1 MKSCEII
8 TANEIETMHFAKSI
22 SSCFKNGD
30 VILLDGTLGVGKTQF
45 VKGFCSG
52 YDYKGD
58 VTSPTFTL
66 ANIYETDFKK
76 IIHIDLYRIDS
87 AREFMELGI
96 LDYFEESIVLIE
108 WGSKFLGLFDHYF
121 SVSIENNF
129 DEQSK
134 RRITLSSKFDHYNK
148 VFDDLNNRA
157 NTL

>member
-1 MKSCEII
+1 M
-8 TANEIETMHFAKSI
+8 
-22 SSCFKNGD
+22 
-30 VILLDGTLGVGKTQF
+30 
-45 VKGFCSG
+45 
-52 YDYKGD
+52 
-58 VTSPTFTL
+58 
-66 ANIYETDFKK
+66 
-76 IIHIDLYRIDS
+76 YRIDS

>member
-1 MKSCEII
+1 MKNCEII

-52 YDYKGD
+52 YDYNGD

-76 IIHIDLYRIDS
+76 IIHLDLYRIDS
-87 AREFMELGI
+87 PREFIELGI
-96 LDYFEESIVLIE
+96 MDYFDESIVLIE
-108 WGSKFLGLFDHYF
+108 WGNKFSGLFDNYF
-121 SVSIENNF
+121 SISIENNF
-129 DEQSK
+129 DEPTK
-134 RRITLSSKFDHYNK
+134 RKFTLSSQSDHYNTII
-148 VFDDLNNRA
+148 DDLNAKA
-157 NTL
+157 NLL